1 MSIQEQAQEE
11 LAWAEHY
18 ERKAERETDLHMK
31 AEWVAQAQR
40 AREVAAQLYERH
52 FARVLGDEAQP

>member
-1 MSIQEQAQEE
+1 